1 MMDFVFD
8 LTLYVLTA
16 AFISGFLITVLGG
29 SARGIKIL
37 LIALSVIFTL
47 VVIPGFIVT
56 RGLLI
61 FLILQL
67 ISMLIIIFM
76 FIIVGAVTGAS
87 IYHLI
92 HKKKNTNLD
101 QGLIHEYISLVE
113 FSEKK
118 GITEERTLAR
128 IKSGYY
134 LGGLYEGN
142 WYVHHSE
149 LSDAVL
155 KNP

>member
-16 AFISGFLITVLGG
+16 AFISGFFITVLTG
-29 SARGIKIL
+29 SARGIKTL
-37 LIALSVIFTL
+37 LIALSVLFTL
-47 VVIPGFIVT
+47 MVIPGFIVT

-76 FIIVGAVTGAS
+76 FIIVGAVPGAG
-87 IYHLI
+87 ICHLI
-92 HKKKNTNLD
+92 HKKKNTHLD
-101 QGLIHEYISLVE
+101 QDLIHEYMSLVE

-118 GITEERTLAR
+118 GLLENVRLHVSKVVAAWEVFM
-128 IKSGYY
+128 KG
-134 LGGLYEGN
+134 LGMCMTRN
-142 WYVHHSE
+142 
-149 LSDAVL
+149 
-155 KNP
+155 

>member
-76 FIIVGAVTGAS
+76 FIIVGAVTGAG

-118 GITEERTLAR
+118 G
-128 IKSGYY
+128 S
-134 LGGLYEGN
+134 
-142 WYVHHSE
+142 
-149 LSDAVL
+149 L
-155 KNP
+155 KNVRLHALKVVTIWAGFMKGIGMCITLN